1 MSGFFF
7 KLIEK
12 YLASAIVHIF
22 VYICQTIQTDMKK
35 FILLAFIISSAISFA
50 QSKEKIKGTKTV
62 TIAPREVKSFEN
74 LEVEDNIEIFLV
86 KGETNALEIE
96 ADENLHEVIASDLN
110 GGTLRL
116 TTTKNVTSYKKLSVK
131 VTYTDDLKMV
141 TAKHESTINALS
153 DIELDNITFKTY
165 DYTKLFLNVKSRL
178 FTIFA
183 NDKSKLE
190 LNVKSETAAV
200 ELSKNATM
208 KALISSEYLK
218 FDMYQKSTA
227 VIEGDIVD
235 LKLRLDNNSNFTGKN
250 LTSKV
255 AEITT
260 EAYATGSI
268 LVTTEAKISASGKSE
283 LQLFG
288 EQKIEII
295 KFSDSAILM
304 KKPTK

>member
-1 MSGFFF
+1 
-7 KLIEK
+7 
-12 YLASAIVHIF
+12 
-22 VYICQTIQTDMKK
+22 MKRV
-35 FILLAFIISSAISFA
+35 ILLAVILTTAFSFA

-62 TIAPREVKSFEN
+62 TIAPREIQNFEN

-86 KGETNALEIE
+86 KGDNNALEIE
-96 ADENLHEVIASDLN
+96 ADENLHEVIESSLN

-116 TTTKNVTSYKKLSVK
+116 TTTKNVTSFKKLSVK
-131 VTYTDDLKMV
+131 VTYTDDFKMV
-141 TAKHESTINALS
+141 TAKNEATINALS
-153 DIELDNITFKTY
+153 DIELDNITFKTF

-183 NDKSKLE
+183 NDKSKVE

-200 ELSKNATM
+200 ELSKSANM
-208 KALISSEYLK
+208 KALISSESLK

-227 VIEGDIVD
+227 AIEGDIFD
-235 LKLRLDNNSNFTGKN
+235 LKLRLDNNASFTGKN
-250 LTSKV
+250 LNAKN

-268 LVTTEAKISASGKSE
+268 LVSVKALIDAGGKSE
-283 LQLFG
+283 LQLYG
-288 EQKIEII
+288 DQKIEI
-295 KFSDSAILM
+295 KNFSDSAVIM

>member
-1 MSGFFF
+1 
-7 KLIEK
+7 
-12 YLASAIVHIF
+12 
-22 VYICQTIQTDMKK
+22 MKK

-62 TIAPREVKSFEN
+62 TIAPREVKNFEN
-74 LEVEDNIEIFLV
+74 LEVEDNIEIFLI

-131 VTYTDDLKMV
+131 VTYTDELKMV

-218 FDMYQKSTA
+218 FDMYQKATA

>member
-1 MSGFFF
+1 
-7 KLIEK
+7 
-12 YLASAIVHIF
+12 
-22 VYICQTIQTDMKK
+22 MKK

-62 TIAPREVKSFEN
+62 TIAPREVKNFEN
-74 LEVEDNIEIFLV
+74 LEVEDNIEIFLI

-131 VTYTDDLKMV
+131 VTYTDELKMI

-153 DIELDNITFKTY
+153 DIELDNITFKTS
-165 DYTKLFLNVKSRL
+165 DYTKLFLNIKSRL

-218 FDMYQKSTA
+218 FDMYQKATA

>member
-1 MSGFFF
+1 
-7 KLIEK
+7 
-12 YLASAIVHIF
+12 
-22 VYICQTIQTDMKK
+22 MKK
-35 FILLAFIISSAISFA
+35 ILLFAVLLCTAVTFA

-62 TIAPREVKSFEN
+62 IIAPREVQAFEN

-86 KGETNALEIE
+86 KGDVNALEIE
-96 ADENLHEVIASDLN
+96 ADENLHEIIASDLN

-116 TTTKNVTSYKKLSVK
+116 TTTKNATSYKKLSVK
-131 VTYTDDLKMV
+131 VTYTDALKMV

-153 DIELDNITFKTY
+153 DIELDNITFKTS
-165 DYTKLFLNVKSRL
+165 DYTKVFLNVKSRL

-200 ELSKNATM
+200 ELSKNANM
-208 KALISSEYLK
+208 KALISSEFLK

-250 LTSKV
+250 LASKN

-260 EAYATGSI
+260 EAYAVGNI
-268 LVTTEAKISASGKSE
+268 QVTLTASISASGKSE

-288 EQKIEII
+288 EQTKIDIV
-295 KFSDSAILM
+295 KFSDSAVLM

>member
-1 MSGFFF
+1 
-7 KLIEK
+7 
-12 YLASAIVHIF
+12 
-22 VYICQTIQTDMKK
+22 MKK
-35 FILLAFIISSAISFA
+35 IILLAFIISSAISFA

-62 TIAPREVKSFEN
+62 TIAPREVKNFEN

-153 DIELDNITFKTY
+153 DIELDNITFKTF

-218 FDMYQKSTA
+218 FDMYQKATA

-268 LVTTEAKISASGKSE
+268 LVTTEAKISAAGKSE

>member
-1 MSGFFF
+1 
-7 KLIEK
+7 
-12 YLASAIVHIF
+12 
-22 VYICQTIQTDMKK
+22 MKK
-35 FILLAFIISSAISFA
+35 IILLAFIISSAISFA

-62 TIAPREVKSFEN
+62 TIAPREVKNFEN

-131 VTYTDDLKMV
+131 VTYTDELKMV

-153 DIELDNITFKTY
+153 DIELDNITFKTF

-218 FDMYQKSTA
+218 FDMYQKTSA

-268 LVTTEAKISASGKSE
+268 LVTTEAKISAAGKSE

>member
-1 MSGFFF
+1 
-7 KLIEK
+7 
-12 YLASAIVHIF
+12 
-22 VYICQTIQTDMKK
+22 MKK

>member
-1 MSGFFF
+1 MT
-7 KLIEK
+7 
-12 YLASAIVHIF
+12 IVHFF
-22 VYICQTIQTDMKK
+22 VYICQTIQTLMKK
-35 FILLAFIISSAISFA
+35 IILFAIILTSAISFA
-50 QSKEKIKGTKTV
+50 QSKEKIKGTKVV

-74 LEVEDNIEIFLV
+74 LEIEDNLEIFLV
-86 KGETNALEIE
+86 KGDVNALEIE

-116 TTTKNVTSYKKLSVK
+116 TTTKNVNSFKKLSVK
-131 VTYTDDLKMV
+131 VTYTDNLKMV
-141 TAKHESTINALS
+141 TAKHETTINALS
-153 DIELDNITFKTY
+153 DIELDNITFKTS
-165 DYTKLFLNVKSRL
+165 DYTKLFLNIKSRL

-183 NDKSKLE
+183 SDKSKLE

-200 ELSKNATM
+200 ELSKNVNM

-218 FDMYQKSTA
+218 FDMYQKATA

-255 AEITT
+255 ADITT

-288 EQKIEII
+288 DQKIEIV
-295 KFSDSAILM
+295 KFADSAILM